1 MNYIEKLLNKKVQV
15 ISNEGK
21 IFLGELISYDSSINI
36 ILNNTIERIFSEK
49 NNVIEQKMGLFML
62 RGDNVAIISE
72 IDQDLEKKIDYSK
85 IKGNKLKEFISNHST
100 PMLMNF

>member
-49 NNVIEQKMGLFML
+49 NNVIEQKMGLFMS
-62 RGDNVAIISE
+62 IISE

-85 IKGNKLKEFISNHST
+85 IKGNKLKE
-100 PMLMNF
+100 

>member
-85 IKGNKLKEFISNHST
+85 IKGNKLKEFISNH
-100 PMLMNF
+100 

>member
-49 NNVIEQKMGLFML
+49 NKVIEQKMGLFML

-85 IKGNKLKEFISNHST
+85 IKGNKLKEFISNH
-100 PMLMNF
+100 

>member
-21 IFLGELISYDSSINI
+21 TFLGELISYDSSINI

-49 NNVIEQKMGLFML
+49 NNVIEQKMGLFMS
-62 RGDNVAIISE
+62 IISE

-85 IKGNKLKEFISNHST
+85 IKGNKLKEFISNH
-100 PMLMNF
+100 

>member
-1 MNYIEKLLNKKVQV
+1 MNYVEKLLNKKVQV

-36 ILNNTIERIFSEK
+36 ILKNTIERIFSED

-72 IDQDLEKKIDYSK
+72 IEQEIEKKIDYSK
-85 IKGNKLKEFISNHST
+85 IKGKKLKEFVTN
-100 PMLMNF
+100 N

>member
-1 MNYIEKLLNKKVQV
+1 MNYVEKLLNKKVQV

-21 IFLGELISYDSSINI
+21 IFLGKLISYDSSINI
-36 ILNNTIERIFSEK
+36 ILKNTIERIFSED

-72 IDQDLEKKIDYSK
+72 IEQEIEKKIDYSK
-85 IKGNKLKEFISNHST
+85 IKGKKLKEFVATN
-100 PMLMNF
+100 

>member
-49 NNVIEQKMGLFML
+49 NNVIEQKMGLFMS
-62 RGDNVAIISE
+62 IISE

-85 IKGNKLKEFISNHST
+85 IKGNKLKEFISNH
-100 PMLMNF
+100 

>member
-36 ILNNTIERIFSEK
+36 ILNNTIERIFSDT

-72 IDQDLEKKIDYSK
+72 YNLNKEKLTDYSN
-85 IKGNKLKEFISNHST
+85 IKSNKLKEFLNYE
-100 PMLMNF
+100 

>member
-1 MNYIEKLLNKKVQV
+1 MNYVEKLLNKKVQV

-36 ILNNTIERIFSEK
+36 ILKNTIERIFSED

-72 IDQDLEKKIDYSK
+72 IEQEIEKKIDYSK
-85 IKGNKLKEFISNHST
+85 IKGKKLKEFVATN
-100 PMLMNF
+100 